1 VKPEELDAI
10 EEEVN
15 EYVWRNVPVQ
25 THVLPY
31 REALARGAV
40 AFFGDKY
47 GDVVRMVEMPGITA
61 ELCGGTH
68 VRSTGQIGL
77 FHFEGETGVAAGV
90 RRIEAVTGPVAYAH
104 VKSLGERIEQAA
116 GTLRTNPEHLARR
129 IEALLQEKAR
139 LEKQV
144 EDLLRE
150 GGRGE
155 GAADEVHQIGDVR
168 LAIGESP
175 VSDRAQIGLLMD
187 AFREQHKGAIR
198 VLFVAGERAGI
209 HVGVTDDLISRGVK
223 AGEIVSRIAAVSGGK
238 GGGRPHFASAGAG
251 DASKLADARAAT
263 PRIVA
268 DVLGVEGV

>member
-1 VKPEELDAI
+1 VA
-10 EEEVN
+10 
-15 EYVWRNVPVQ
+15 

-31 REALARGAV
+31 REALARGAI

-77 FHFEGETGVAAGV
+77 FHFAGETGVAAGV

-104 VKSLGERIEQAA
+104 VKSLGEQIEEVA

-144 EDLLRE
+144 EELLRE
-150 GGRGE
+150 GGGGRRE
-155 GAADEVHQIGDVR
+155 EERRRIGDVD
-168 LAIGESP
+168 LYVADSP
-175 VSDRAQIGLLMD
+175 VTDRGQIGLLMD
-187 AFREQHKGAIR
+187 AFREQHKSAIR
-198 VLFVAGERAGI
+198 VLFVGGERAGI
-209 HVGVTDDLISRGVK
+209 HVGVTDDLISRGLK
-223 AGEIVSRIAAVSGGK
+223 AGELVSRIAAISGGK

-251 DASKLADARAAT
+251 DVSKLGAARAAT
-263 PRIVA
+263 PKIVA
-268 DVLGVEGV
+268 ELLGVEGT